1 MRGLGTRRTG
11 SRRCCPSTC
20 CPRARARASRWT
32 RRPKPRSGRTRV
44 PGWREA
50 REPHPAGRAPSAS
63 KLGRAGAGPPPAE
76 RDGWETEARAGRV
89 CLGPRGTTRWAESR
103 EKEGALASQVFS
115 RMSPSALARPLPT
128 PPKWDPFL
136 GASLQGRRCAHVHTN
151 THTHSLPCQGS
162 EGSARRGAEKDEMK
176 ELGGSSARG
185 QGHPVS

>member
-1 MRGLGTRRTG
+1 MSPKRD
-11 SRRCCPSTC
+11 PST
-20 CPRARARASRWT
+20 
-32 RRPKPRSGRTRV
+32 
-44 PGWREA
+44 
-50 REPHPAGRAPSAS
+50 HPVGRAPSAS